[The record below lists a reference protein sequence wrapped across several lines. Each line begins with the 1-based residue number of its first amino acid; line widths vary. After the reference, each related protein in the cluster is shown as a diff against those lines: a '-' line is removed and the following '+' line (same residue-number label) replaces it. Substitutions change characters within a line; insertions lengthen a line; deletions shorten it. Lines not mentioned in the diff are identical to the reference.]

1 MKTCNRIR
9 FLLYV
14 NLPFLPIRERH
25 RMPFQPLSRK
35 NLEHLFGF
43 WILIVLFPTTLFA
56 QSKDTLRPNILWI
69 TSEDNGPQLGCYGDA
84 FATSPN
90 IDALAAKGLRFNRCW
105 SNAPVCAPA
114 RTTIISGMYATSF
127 GASNMRSRGTRKP
140 KTLLL
145 PELLREQGYYCS
157 NNVKEDYNFNA
168 TSKPWNESSNK
179 AHWRNRPSNAPFF
192 SVFNFTTTHE
202 SQIRKRPHDAKKD
215 PRQVPIPPYHPDLPE
230 VRQDWAQYYD
240 KIEEMDRQVGKVLEE
255 LEADGLSDSTI
266 VFYFG
271 DHGSGMPR
279 GKRWLYQSGL
289 HVPMIVHVPERLL
302 QTAGES
308 YRSSGTSDRLISF
321 VDLAPTVLALAGVS
335 IPDYLEGKP
344 FLGNNIPDAPK
355 YAFGFR
361 DRMDERIDMSRA
373 VRSDRYLYI
382 KNFMPF
388 RAQGTYLTYMFQTPT
403 TQVWKKAFD
412 EGKLNEAQSF
422 FWKRK
427 PSDELYDLQSDP
439 YQIKNLAGSSELKE
453 IQSELRAQ
461 LREHMIG
468 TQDKG
473 VIPEAMVKGNQI
485 DLNWKWSDL
494 VDAAMQGSTLSEPAP
509 SPTSDNPVV
518 RFWAAQRI
526 LYASIVDAHETLDEK
541 NCLVLLADE
550 HPSVRIPAAEAA
562 CRSKNPD
569 LQRQGRNVLA
579 DCCDVKKWGGMQA
592 IAAMNGLVNL
602 NASLETST
610 QAKIVDDPNLEPVYR
625 EYVSRLLETLGS
637 PQK

>member
-1 MKTCNRIR
+1 MLFQSLRLTRSWN
-9 FLLYV
+9 LLGLCV
-14 NLPFLPIRERH
+14 
-25 RMPFQPLSRK
+25 
-35 NLEHLFGF
+35 
-43 WILIVLFPTTLFA
+43 LIVLLPKAVLG
-56 QSKDTLRPNILWI
+56 QNQGDLRPNILWI

-90 IDALAAKGLRFNRCW
+90 IDALAARGLRFNRCW

-140 KTLLL
+140 NTLLL
-145 PELLREQGYYCS
+145 PELLRALGYYCS

-179 AHWRNRPSNAPFF
+179 AHWRKRPANAPFF

-215 PRQVPIPPYHPDLPE
+215 PQKVPVPPYHPDLPE

-240 KIEEMDRQVGKVLEE
+240 KIEEMDRQVGKVLDE

-289 HVPMIVHVPERLL
+289 HVPMIVHVPEKLR

-308 YRSSGTSDRLISF
+308 YRSNSTSNRLVSF
-321 VDLAPTVLALAGVS
+321 VDLVPTVLALAGAP

-344 FLGNNIPDAPK
+344 FLGNSLPDAPK
-355 YAFGFR
+355 FAFGFR

-373 VRSDRYLYI
+373 VRNDRYLYI

-388 RAQGTYLTYMFQTPT
+388 RPQGTYLTYMFQTPT
-403 TQVWKKAFD
+403 TQVWKKAFE
-412 EGKLNEAQSF
+412 EGRLNEAQSF
-422 FWKRK
+422 FWKPK
-427 PSDELYDLQSDP
+427 PSEELYDLESDP
-439 YQIKNLAGSSELKE
+439 YQIKNLAGSSELE
-453 IQSELRAQ
+453 GIQTELRAQ
-461 LREHMIG
+461 LREHMIR

-473 VIPEAMVKGNQI
+473 VLPEAIVKGNQI
-485 DLNWKWSDL
+485 DSSWNWGDL
-494 VDAAMQGSTLSEPAP
+494 VDAAMKGSELSAP
-509 SPTSDNPVV
+509 TPSSASANPII
-518 RFWAAQRI
+518 RFWAAQRL
-526 LYASIVDAHETLDEK
+526 LYMSIVNEAEPLDIKTCKE
-541 NCLVLLADE
+541 LLADE

-562 CRSKNPD
+562 CRSND
-569 LQRQGRNVLA
+569 SELQRLGRTALM
-579 DCCDVKKWGGMQA
+579 DCCDVKKWGGMQS
-592 IAAMNGLVNL
+592 IAAMNALVNL
-602 NASLETST
+602 NASIEPAV
-610 QAKIVDDPNLEPVYR
+610 QVKIVDDPELEPVYR